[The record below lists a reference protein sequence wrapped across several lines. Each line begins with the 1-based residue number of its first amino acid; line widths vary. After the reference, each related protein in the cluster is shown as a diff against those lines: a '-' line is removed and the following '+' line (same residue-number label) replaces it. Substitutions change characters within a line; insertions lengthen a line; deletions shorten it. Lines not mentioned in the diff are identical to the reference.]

1 MNTAPAVSAFRK
13 FLRGLVFTGL
23 GLLLPVQLALLWLA
37 SLDAPVQL
45 PSSLTATLTDRLAQQ
60 GLRLQARHF
69 WILPDQSLA
78 ADDVSLEIVG
88 LTGEVFTAA
97 RVEVGVSLPELLAG
111 RVSPTRIRLRGGK
124 LWCPASVSR
133 LGQSRLLIEDIRLEA
148 RREGRWL
155 MVPSLLARSGKFVA
169 AFHGELPSAVVQ
181 RDTAGGESSASASL
195 PERTAQLL
203 RQIEETLLVAERSG
217 GASLNL
223 DARGDAE
230 GGARLSG
237 HAVLGN
243 DWSQEGL
250 GLIQARELLA
260 LGELKINARG
270 ALLQWRARITGKQLS
285 FRDIQAGQLTLQL
298 AGSGN
303 LVETQGHLSLD
314 EVSVAQFSGLSL
326 RTKLSRTLSPT
337 GQASL
342 RARFDAATMT
352 SSVHGL
358 AIWTPAATAT
368 ELDGF
373 SLRIPEGQ
381 VAAVDLQ
388 RAVPAIATALAP
400 LAGDLTGVLNL
411 SDIHA
416 QRTPAGWQVDGE
428 VSFSGLDVLGLSP
441 RAVAPTRN
449 LPFSTKFSFAPE
461 RTPYALLLR
470 DTRLASVVGEA
481 DCSLDPGGPFALRL
495 RGELQPSALDHLLGD
510 WWIGLWKLFAANQH
524 PYATIDVNS
533 HWGDHQS
540 EVRGRVL
547 LQDFTFME
555 APFRSVEILVDA
567 DAKGTKI
574 GLHRLRGAG
583 KDDGSLD
590 GSVVWDWS
598 KKDSVAGPFIQLR
611 GNLQPWV
618 AARCVSADLGEAMR
632 GLRLPAD
639 HELRLDI
646 QPKGLELDVKARVIC
661 EGAFT
666 AWGIESRGLTL
677 DVSSQTQDLQISA
690 VLALA
695 NGQATLGIRG
705 DPLKDS
711 QVSLVLKGCDPK
723 KVAKIVE
730 QFDPPKPTAGA
741 TPPPA
746 APAPTPPGAPGKL
759 DLKFTGSINLQAPR
773 LLKGR
778 GDFELLDPDLK
789 RVRLLGGV
797 SNFLEAIGIKATSYD
812 LTQASGQFGCLGGRA
827 YFPDL
832 VIKGPDARLTLAG
845 EIDLQASTLEF
856 EGDFSLP
863 KKGGFN
869 PLEILNINRAFL
881 SLSRVRIKGPL
892 TNPEI
897 SALAKLSDIL
907 NPNKESNLGKIP
919 PSLLE

>member
-13 FLRGLVFTGL
+13 FLRGLVYTGL

-69 WILPDQSLA
+69 WVLPDQSLA
-78 ADDVSLEIVG
+78 ADDVTLEIVG
-88 LTGEVFTAA
+88 LTGEVFTAT

-169 AFHGELPSAVVQ
+169 AFHGELPSAVLQ
-181 RDTAGGESSASASL
+181 RDTAGGEDPDGAST
-195 PERTAQLL
+195 PERTAKFL

-223 DARGDAE
+223 EARGDAD
-230 GGARLSG
+230 GGARLRG

-260 LGELKINARG
+260 LGELKIDARG
-270 ALLQWRARITGKQLS
+270 ALLAWQARITGKQLS
-285 FRDIQAGQLTLQL
+285 FRDIQGGQLTLQL
-298 AGSGN
+298 DGSGN

-314 EVSVAQFSGLSL
+314 AVTVGQFSGLSL
-326 RTKLSRTLSPT
+326 RSKLSRTLSPT

-342 RARFDAATMT
+342 RARFDAATAT
-352 SSVHGL
+352 STVHGL
-358 AIWTPAATAT
+358 AIWTPATTTT

-381 VAAVDLQ
+381 VAAADLH

-441 RAVAPTRN
+441 RAVSPARD
-449 LPFSTKFSFAPE
+449 LPFSTKFSFVPE

-470 DTRLASVVGEA
+470 DSHLASVAGEA

-495 RGELQPSALDHLLGD
+495 RGELQPSALDRLLGD
-510 WWIGLWKLFAANQH
+510 WWINLWKLCVAKQR
-524 PYATIDVNS
+524 PYATIEVHS

-547 LQDFTFME
+547 LQDFTLMQS
-555 APFRSVEILVDA
+555 PFRSVEILVDA
-567 DAKGTKI
+567 DAKGTQI
-574 GLHRLRGAG
+574 GLHRLSGVG
-583 KDDGSLD
+583 KDDGFLD
-590 GSVVWDWS
+590 GTMTWDWT

-646 QPKGLELDVKARVIC
+646 QPRGLELDVKARVIC

-677 DVSSQTQDLQISA
+677 DVSSRTQDLQISA

-730 QFDPPKPTAGA
+730 QFNPPKPATAAA
-741 TPPPA
+741 TQ
-746 APAPTPPGAPGKL
+746 PTPPKPSAPSAPGKL
-759 DLKFTGSINLQAPR
+759 DLKFVGSINLQEPR
-773 LLKGR
+773 LLKGL
-778 GDFELLDPDLK
+778 GDFDLVDPELK

-881 SLSRVRIKGPL
+881 SLARVRLKGPL
-892 TNPEI
+892 ADPEVG
-897 SALAKLSDIL
+897 ALPKLSDIL
-907 NPNKESNLGKIP
+907 NPKKDSTLGKIP

>member
-1 MNTAPAVSAFRK
+1 
-13 FLRGLVFTGL
+13 
-23 GLLLPVQLALLWLA
+23 
-37 SLDAPVQL
+37 
-45 PSSLTATLTDRLAQQ
+45 
-60 GLRLQARHF
+60 
-69 WILPDQSLA
+69 
-78 ADDVSLEIVG
+78 
-88 LTGEVFTAA
+88 
-97 RVEVGVSLPELLAG
+97 
-111 RVSPTRIRLRGGK
+111 
-124 LWCPASVSR
+124 
-133 LGQSRLLIEDIRLEA
+133 
-148 RREGRWL
+148 
-155 MVPSLLARSGKFVA
+155 
-169 AFHGELPSAVVQ
+169 
-181 RDTAGGESSASASL
+181 
-195 PERTAQLL
+195 
-203 RQIEETLLVAERSG
+203 
-217 GASLNL
+217 
-223 DARGDAE
+223 
-230 GGARLSG
+230 
-237 HAVLGN
+237 
-243 DWSQEGL
+243 
-250 GLIQARELLA
+250 
-260 LGELKINARG
+260 LGELKIDARG
-270 ALLQWRARITGKQLS
+270 ALLAWQARITGKQLS
-285 FRDIQAGQLTLQL
+285 FRDIQGGQLTLQL
-298 AGSGN
+298 DGSGN

-314 EVSVAQFSGLSL
+314 AVTVGQFSGLSL
-326 RTKLSRTLSPT
+326 RSKLSRTLSPT

-342 RARFDAATMT
+342 RARFDAATAT
-352 SSVHGL
+352 STVHGL
-358 AIWTPAATAT
+358 AIWTPATTTT

-381 VAAVDLQ
+381 VAAADLH

-441 RAVAPTRN
+441 RAVSPARD
-449 LPFSTKFSFAPE
+449 LPFSTKFSFVPE

-470 DTRLASVVGEA
+470 DSHLASVAGEA

-495 RGELQPSALDHLLGD
+495 RGELQPSALDRLLGD
-510 WWIGLWKLFAANQH
+510 WWINLWKLCVAKQR
-524 PYATIDVNS
+524 PYATIEVHS

-547 LQDFTFME
+547 LQDFTLMQS
-555 APFRSVEILVDA
+555 PFRSVEILVDA
-567 DAKGTKI
+567 DAKGTQI
-574 GLHRLRGAG
+574 GLHRLSGVG
-583 KDDGSLD
+583 KDDGFLD
-590 GSVVWDWS
+590 GTMTWDWT

-646 QPKGLELDVKARVIC
+646 QPRGLELDVKARVIC

-677 DVSSQTQDLQISA
+677 DVSSRTQDLQISA

-730 QFDPPKPTAGA
+730 QFNPPKPATAAA
-741 TPPPA
+741 TQ
-746 APAPTPPGAPGKL
+746 PTPPKPSAPSAPGKL
-759 DLKFTGSINLQAPR
+759 DLKFVGSINLQEPR
-773 LLKGR
+773 LLKGL
-778 GDFELLDPDLK
+778 GDFDLVDPELK

-869 PLEILNINRAFL
+869 PLDILNINRAFL
-881 SLSRVRIKGPL
+881 SLARVRLKGPL
-892 TNPEI
+892 ADPEV
-897 SALAKLSDIL
+897 SALPKLSDIL
-907 NPNKESNLGKIP
+907 NPKKDSTLGKIP

>member
-37 SLDAPVQL
+37 SLDAPVHL
-45 PSSLTATLTDRLAQQ
+45 PSSVTDTLTTRLAEQ

-78 ADDVSLEIVG
+78 ADDVTLEIIG
-88 LTGEVFTAA
+88 LTGEVFTAT
-97 RVEVGVSLPELLAG
+97 RIEVGVSLPELLAG

-133 LGQSRLLIEDIRLEA
+133 LGQSRLLIEDIRLET

-169 AFHGELPSAVVQ
+169 SFHGELPSGLLQ
-181 RDTAGGESSASASL
+181 RDAADSATAATEGT
-195 PERTAQLL
+195 PERAAKLL
-203 RQIEETLLVAERSG
+203 RQIEEALLIAERSG
-217 GASLNL
+217 GGSINVE
-223 DARGDAE
+223 ARGNAD
-230 GGARLSG
+230 GGADLRG

-250 GLIQARELLA
+250 GLIQAREMLA
-260 LGELKINARG
+260 LGELKLNSRG
-270 ALLQWRARITGKQLS
+270 TLLTWQARITAKQLS

-298 AGSGN
+298 DGADS
-303 LVETQGHLSLD
+303 LVETQGNLSLD

-342 RARFDAATMT
+342 RGRFNAATMT

-368 ELDGF
+368 EQDAL
-373 SLRIPEGQ
+373 SIRIPEGQ
-381 VAAVDLQ
+381 ITAVDLR
-388 RAVPAIATALAP
+388 RAVPMLDTALAP
-400 LAGDLTGVLNL
+400 LAGEINGVLNL
-411 SDIHA
+411 ADIHA
-416 QRTPAGWQVDGE
+416 EHTAAGWQVDGA
-428 VSFSGLDVLGLSP
+428 VSFSGLDVLGLSS
-441 RAVAPTRN
+441 RAVAPTGN
-449 LPFSTKFSFAPE
+449 LPFSTRFSFVPE
-461 RTPYALLLR
+461 RAPYALLLR

-495 RGELQPSALDHLLGD
+495 RGELQPSALDRLLGD

-524 PYATIDVNS
+524 PYATIDVDS

-547 LQDFTFME
+547 LQDFTFLQ

-574 GLHRLRGAG
+574 GLHRLSGG
-583 KDDGSLD
+583 EKDDGSLD

-695 NGQATLGIRG
+695 DGQATLGIQG

-723 KVAKIVE
+723 KVAKLME
-730 QFDPPKPTAGA
+730 QLEPPKPTEVAR
-741 TPPPA
+741 PQ
-746 APAPTPPGAPGKL
+746 PTPAKATAPSAPGKL
-759 DLKFTGSINLQAPR
+759 DLQFVGSINLQQPR

-778 GDFELLDPDLK
+778 GDFDLFEPELK

-812 LTQASGQFGCLGGRA
+812 LTQATGQFGCLGGRA

-845 EIDLQASTLEF
+845 EVDLQASTLEF

-863 KKGGFN
+863 KKSGFN

-892 TNPEI
+892 ADPEI

-907 NPNKESNLGKIP
+907 NPKKDSTLGKIP